1 VSLHAYLLFF
11 AIVALASFCQ
21 NLTGFAFGLILVG
34 LVGALSLMPIG
45 EAANAA
51 TIMSIANGAVYMRT
65 HPFKP
70 DWTLLKPMLV
80 SSFVGV
86 LIGVGTL
93 SLLSSHA
100 LAGLS
105 LTLGVAIV
113 ACAMLLF
120 AQKNPRK
127 TMSGQPAL
135 YMAGF
140 LSGLLGGLFATP
152 GPPMVYHLYR
162 QPLPAIVIRQC
173 LVVMFVTSV
182 TIRLG
187 LVVYAGTFALTS
199 LYLGLAA
206 VPIVALVTWLHA
218 KHPPR
223 IPPYLVRWLVCV
235 LMLAAGG
242 SLIFS
247 AVARGV

>member
-1 VSLHAYLLFF
+1 MSIQAYLLFF

-70 DWTLLKPMLV
+70 DWTLLKPMLI
-80 SSFVGV
+80 SSLVGV
-86 LIGVGTL
+86 LAGVGTL
-93 SLLSSHA
+93 SLLSGHA

-105 LTLGVAIV
+105 LTLGIAIV

-120 AQKNPRK
+120 AQKTPRK

-135 YMAGF
+135 YTAGF

-162 QPLPAIVIRQC
+162 QPLPPIVIRQC
-173 LVVMFVTSV
+173 LVVMFISSV

-187 LVVYAGTFALTS
+187 LVVYAGGFALSS

-206 VPIVALVTWLHA
+206 VPVVAVVTWLHA
-218 KHPPR
+218 RHPPKLA
-223 IPPYLVRWLVCV
+223 PYLVRWLVCA

-247 AVARGV
+247 ALSRVV

>member
-1 VSLHAYLLFF
+1 VSFHAYLLFF

-34 LVGALSLMPIG
+34 LVGSLSLMPIG

-80 SSFVGV
+80 TSMVGV
-86 LIGVGTL
+86 LVGVGTL

-105 LTLGVAIV
+105 LTLGAAIV

-120 AQKNPRK
+120 AQKKPRQ
-127 TMSGQPAL
+127 TMSGRPAL
-135 YMAGF
+135 YTAGF

-162 QPLPAIVIRQC
+162 QPLPPIVIRQC
-173 LVVMFVTSV
+173 LVVMFIFSV

-187 LVVYAGTFALTS
+187 LVVYAGTFALSS

-218 KHPPR
+218 KHPPKL
-223 IPPYLVRWLVCV
+223 PPYLVRWLVCV

-242 SLIFS
+242 SLILS
-247 AVARGV
+247 ALSKA

>member
-1 VSLHAYLLFF
+1 VSFHAYLLFF

-34 LVGALSLMPIG
+34 LVGALSLMPIS

-51 TIMSIANGAVYMRT
+51 TIISIANGLVYMRT

-80 SSFVGV
+80 SSLIGV
-86 LIGVGTL
+86 LIGVGML

-100 LAGLS
+100 VAGLS
-105 LTLGVAIV
+105 LTLGGAIV

-120 AQKNPRK
+120 AQKQPRQ

-135 YMAGF
+135 YTAGF

-162 QPLPAIVIRQC
+162 QPLPPIVIRQC
-173 LVVMFVTSV
+173 LVVMFISAV

-187 LVVYAGTFALTS
+187 LVVYAGTFALSS
-199 LYLGLAA
+199 LYLGLMA
-206 VPIVALVTWLHA
+206 VPLVAMLTWLQA
-218 KHPPR
+218 KHPPKL
-223 IPPYLVRWLVCV
+223 PPYLVRWLVCA

-242 SLIFS
+242 SLIVS
-247 AVARGV
+247 ALSHL

>member
-51 TIMSIANGAVYMRT
+51 TIMSIANGAVYIRT

-70 DWTLLKPMLV
+70 DWSLLRPMLI
-80 SSFVGV
+80 SSLVGV
-86 LIGVGTL
+86 LIGVGSL

-105 LTLGVAIV
+105 LTLGIAIV

-135 YMAGF
+135 YTAGF
-140 LSGLLGGLFATP
+140 LSGVLGGLFATP

-162 QPLPAIVIRQC
+162 QPLSPLVIRQC
-173 LVVMFVTSV
+173 LVVMFMSSV

-187 LVVYAGTFALTS
+187 LVMYAGTFALSS

-206 VPIVALVTWLHA
+206 VPIVAATTWLHA
-218 KHPPR
+218 KYPPKL
-223 IPPYLVRWLVCV
+223 PPYLVRWLVCV

-242 SLIFS
+242 SLIVS
-247 AVARGV
+247 ALSKAL